1 MPGPDLVRPSRDG
14 DQFHYHWAARRCL
27 ELLPRVSDL
36 VAVTIEGASSL
47 EESQA
52 TQGTL
57 GEATAGRAVET
68 GEELIDVGLYFGG
81 ENRQTA
87 SRIRYI
93 QLKHSTRHADEPWTA
108 SGLEKTLHGF
118 GQRYAELAKQ
128 TGAEDVAQ
136 RFRFEFTTNR
146 PIAVEVMEALKD
158 IATGAEP
165 RHPRTNAALLK
176 YADLPPP
183 AAAEFFRLFVAD
195 GSEGDLWAQRNLLS
209 NDLRSFLPD
218 ADYDAPVQ
226 LKELVARKATSEFT
240 KDPSIRRHDVLKVL
254 KASEDDLLPAQNLIP
269 AADTFLPREQE
280 DSIQR
285 VLLGAEHP
293 VIIHAEGGTGK
304 SVLASRLAASM
315 PAGSQAVLYDS
326 FGNGLYRNALNFRH
340 RHRDALV
347 QIANELSGRGLCYP
361 LIPTLHADAKAY
373 IRAFVY
379 RLKQAIELLQA
390 RTPGA
395 YLCILIDAADNAEMA
410 ASEQGEPG
418 SFVRDLIR
426 VSLPAG
432 VRLAFTCRTH
442 RRGLLAAPPEA
453 IEIELRPFCLDES
466 RCHLNSIYPTATEAE
481 VAEFAV
487 LSSANPRVQAL
498 ALSWNF
504 SLSDMLRSLGPTP
517 TTVERAIEDIL
528 DRALK
533 RLRDQAGTTE
543 APHIEMMCQGLAV
556 LRPLVPLS
564 VLANLVGASVSAVR
578 SFALDFGRPLLVKG
592 DSLHFLDEPTETWFR
607 ERFRPEPNQMAQF
620 LDRLRPLTATSSY
633 CAAALPQLLLN
644 AGQLDELVQL
654 ALSGQGLPENNPV
667 AKRDVELQRLTFA
680 LKACLKQGRHMAAA
694 KLALKAA
701 GEVAGEERQNTLLQ
715 ANTHVAAALMEPDRI
730 EDLVARRTFASSWMG
745 SYHAYDAG
753 LLSGR
758 DELASEGS
766 SRLRMAMDWL
776 DTWARLPADQREG
789 EEVSD
794 TDRCELAMALLRL
807 RGPEKATRFL
817 RCWRARW
824 LAFDAS
830 KALGGRLIDLGR
842 LEQLDA
848 LAKAARNDV
857 WQLLGLAS
865 AANVAGHILPVEVL
879 ARLERLLGDRRV
891 QLVESQAWDSRW
903 SILYAVT
910 DAAEMAVRSGTGD
923 HARWAGILKKYLP
936 TTPPLDL
943 TTRYG
948 FDREPLLR
956 AYALH
961 ASLHGETLALIDVAP
976 SDIRKKIESGQQ
988 HSLNYEANVF
998 RRDVDALLPFLVL
1011 EAEIICGRTPAEL
1024 QVAIEAA
1031 CKVAASAEARIYDE
1045 SNSLPQAVARLWLRV
1060 LCISGRATSTEH
1072 RAFADWLQHLKAP
1085 LWPDTLIALA
1095 RRAARTEGFHAQ
1107 ALEFGASAYE
1117 RLEAIRDDAES
1128 RSGSYLRL
1136 AQAILSLSLS
1146 EAAVY
1151 FERAV
1156 EIASRI
1162 GDENLARWAAL
1173 LHLGNAAAEPEL
1185 GNARTAYRMSRVAEL
1200 TYEYVVRDKHFDWD
1214 RTVEVL
1220 TDLCPRSAL
1229 MILSRWRDRRFG
1241 KAHRL
1246 LPVCIERL
1254 VEQSRLPPSVPV
1266 VLAGLDA
1273 DWSRLDNIKRALSTE
1288 TDSMKRTRL
1297 AKIAYRYMRCQK
1309 YDAAVWRELA
1319 DLGAR
1324 YSLEF
1329 PDIERLVAA
1338 SSVAASS
1345 NVITQR
1351 SPESLSSNV
1360 LERPGPDWD
1369 AVFRDVDITDAE
1381 ALRAAWSATRDY
1393 GPPYEVEKF
1402 YREAL
1407 ARIPVGREPEVVRAI
1422 AANPEFDIFAL
1433 RGLLDALPSP
1443 WPRSIATRRA
1453 MKEATLKAC
1462 RSDPTRTQRRGWGTF
1477 VPFEKLYKE
1486 EIVSDREVVAAIIE
1500 GFEVRVER
1508 LGAESLFKLID
1519 ALAGMLSYAEADEA
1533 LNFGLDLLED
1543 LLKQE
1548 DGDGAWCD
1556 ALQPPATLGAALAGY
1571 LWAGLGSPAGW
1582 ERWEFAHAVRGLVE
1596 LDWPDVLSSLVHR
1609 ATDGQPGPFV
1619 DAGLN
1624 FYDWHARQW
1633 FTIGLA
1639 RGALENPQAAHVA
1652 VPLLRGWVG
1661 ESHVTIRA
1669 LAAKALVAASKSGA
1683 LTEVSVA
1690 ALTEVNRSL
1699 LPETVYRGWS
1709 AGRDDMGGDVH
1720 EPASDDER
1728 YFFGIDIGPYW
1739 FKPLGR
1745 VFGLSEAAIESR
1757 VRAVLRRM
1765 GWKGGGWRNDARHVR
1780 KIFTDR
1786 ETSYSHRDTP
1796 KTDDLIVYH
1805 AYHAMMMVA
1814 ADLLKT
1820 HKVRRSE
1827 GEAQTDF
1834 EEWLS
1839 RYLLTCEDGEWI
1851 ADRSDPCLVSDPP
1864 CAEAGQRD
1872 NWRWLVTKAH
1882 LDGPLRTDDGKIALW
1897 GHWDAGSDDQV
1908 ETISIRSAWAPAVT
1922 AESLVAFLQTTDDFA
1937 RFALPS
1943 ANRSDRYDGADGYQ
1957 LKGWVDDEA
1966 IEPRLEEFDPW
1977 SEGIRYPSCKP
1988 NAAFL
1993 AEMELTPTP
2002 DGRFWRDAN
2011 GFALRS
2017 EVWAR
2022 ANSYGREDKKIAGW
2036 RLSADLEVLRR
2047 MCERRPDACLIVSV
2061 ELRRSAPRYGN
2072 NKDEFEQYP
2081 PPYARYFL
2089 MGANGVAYA
2098 L

>member
-27 ELLPRVSDL
+27 ELLPGVSDL

-47 EESQA
+47 EEPQA
-52 TQGTL
+52 AQRAL
-57 GEATAGRAVET
+57 GDTTAGRAVEA

-87 SRIRYI
+87 TRIRYI
-93 QLKHSTRHADEPWTA
+93 QLKHSTRHANEPWTA
-108 SGLEKTLHGF
+108 SGLEKTLRGF
-118 GQRYAELAKQ
+118 GQRYAELAKE
-128 TGAEDVAQ
+128 TSAKDVEQ

-146 PIAVEVMEALKD
+146 PVAVEVVEALED
-158 IATGAEP
+158 IATGAAP
-165 RHPRTNAALLK
+165 RHPRTNATLLK
-176 YADLPPP
+176 YAGLPQP
-183 AAAEFFRLFVAD
+183 AATKFFRLFVME

-226 LKELVARKATSEFT
+226 LKELVARKATSEFE
-240 KDPSIRRHDVLKVL
+240 KDPSIRRYDVLRAL
-254 KASEDDLLPAQNLIP
+254 KANEDDLLPAQNLIP
-269 AADTFLPREQE
+269 AAHTFLPRTQE
-280 DSIQR
+280 DDIQR
-285 VLLGAEHP
+285 VLLSAEHP

-304 SVLASRLAASM
+304 SVLASQLAASM
-315 PAGSQAVLYDS
+315 PAGSEAVLYDS

-361 LIPTLHADAKAY
+361 LIPTSHADPKAY
-373 IRAFVY
+373 MKAFVY

-395 YLCILIDAADNAEMA
+395 SLCILIDAADNAEMA
-410 ASEQGEPG
+410 ASEQSEPG

-426 VSLPAG
+426 ASLPAG
-432 VRLAFTCRTH
+432 VHLAFTCRTH

-466 RCHLNSIYPTATEAE
+466 RRHLKSIYPIATEAE

-498 ALSWNF
+498 ALSWKLP
-504 SLSDMLRSLGPTP
+504 LSDMLRSLGPTS

-528 DRALK
+528 DRALR
-533 RLRDQAGTTE
+533 RLRDQAGPMETQ
-543 APHIEMMCQGLAV
+543 HIEMMCQGLAV

-564 VLANLVGASVSAVR
+564 VLANLAGASVSAVR

-607 ERFRPEPNQMAQF
+607 ERFQPGPDQMAQF
-620 LDRLRPLTATSSY
+620 LNRLRPLTATSSY
-633 CAAALPQLLLN
+633 CAAALPQLLLQS
-644 AGQLDELVQL
+644 GQLDELVQL
-654 ALSGQGLPENNPV
+654 ALSSQGLPEDNPL
-667 AKRDVELQRLTFA
+667 AKRDVELQRLIFA
-680 LKACLKQGRHMAAA
+680 LKACLQQGRHVAAA

-715 ANTHVAAALMEPDRI
+715 ANTHVAAALMDSDRI
-730 EDLVARRTFASSWMG
+730 EDLVARRTFGTSWMG
-745 SYHAYDAG
+745 SHHAYDAG
-753 LLSGR
+753 LFSGR
-758 DELASEGS
+758 DELASEAS

-776 DTWARLPADQREG
+776 GTWAQLPMDQRDG

-794 TDRCELAMALLRL
+794 ADRCELAMAHLRL
-807 RGPEKATRFL
+807 RGPEAATGFL
-817 RCWRARW
+817 RRWRDRR
-824 LAFDAS
+824 LAFDAA
-830 KALGGRLIDLGR
+830 KALGGRLVDLGR
-842 LEQLDA
+842 LDQLDA
-848 LAKAARNDV
+848 LVKAARNDV

-865 AANVAGHILPVEVL
+865 AANVAGHVLPVEVL
-879 ARLERLLGDRRV
+879 ARLERLLGDRRL

-903 SILYAVT
+903 SVLYAVT

-923 HARWAGILKKYLP
+923 HARWAGILQKYLP

-961 ASLHGETLALIDVAP
+961 ASLRGETLALIDVAP
-976 SDIRKKIESGQQ
+976 SDVREKIENGQQ

-1024 QVAIEAA
+1024 QVAVEAA

-1045 SNSLPQAVARLWLRV
+1045 GNSLPQAVARLWLRV
-1060 LCISGRATSTEH
+1060 LCISGEATNKER
-1072 RAFADWLQHLKAP
+1072 RAFADWLQQLKAP
-1085 LWPDTLIALA
+1085 LWPDTLIALV
-1095 RRAARTEGFHAQ
+1095 RRAARTEGFQAQ
-1107 ALEFGASAYE
+1107 ALDLGASAYE
-1117 RLEAIRDDAES
+1117 RLEAIREDAAS
-1128 RSGSYLRL
+1128 RADSYLRL
-1136 AQAILSLSLS
+1136 ARAILALSLS

-1156 EIASRI
+1156 EIASRV

-1173 LHLGNAAAEPEL
+1173 LNLGGAAASPVCAS
-1185 GNARTAYRMSRVAEL
+1185 ARTAYRLSRVAEL
-1200 TYEYVVRDKHFDWD
+1200 TYEYVARDKYFDWHQ
-1214 RTVEVL
+1214 TVEVL
-1220 TDLCPRSAL
+1220 TDLCPTSAL
-1229 MILSRWRDRRFG
+1229 AILSRWRDRRFG
-1241 KAHRL
+1241 RAHRL

-1254 VEQSRLPPSVPV
+1254 VEQSHLPPSVPV

-1273 DWSRLDNIKRALSTE
+1273 DWSRLDNIKRALATE

-1309 YDAAVWRELA
+1309 YDSAVWRELA
-1319 DLGAR
+1319 DLGTR
-1324 YSLEF
+1324 YGLEL

-1351 SPESLSSNV
+1351 SPERWDSNV
-1360 LERPGPDWD
+1360 LERSGPDWD

-1381 ALRAAWSATRDY
+1381 ALRAAWSATRNY

-1407 ARIPVGREPEVVRAI
+1407 ARIPVGREPKVVRAI
-1422 AANPEFDIFAL
+1422 AANPEFEIFAL

-1443 WPRSIATRRA
+1443 WPRSIATRKA

-1462 RSDPTRTQRRGWGTF
+1462 RNDPTRAQRRGWGTF
-1477 VPFEKLYKE
+1477 VPFEKLYEE
-1486 EIVSDREVVAAIIE
+1486 EIVSDREVAAAILE
-1500 GFEVRVER
+1500 GFEARVER

-1519 ALAGMLSYAEADEA
+1519 ALAGLLSHAEADEA

-1556 ALQPPATLGAALAGY
+1556 ALQPPTTLEAALAGY

-1582 ERWEFAHAVRGLVE
+1582 ERWEFAHVVRGIVE
-1596 LDWPDVLSSLVHR
+1596 LDWPDVLSSLIQR
-1609 ATDGQPGPFV
+1609 ATDGRPGPFV

-1624 FYDWHARQW
+1624 FYDWHAREW

-1639 RGALENPQAAHVA
+1639 RGALENPQAVHVA
-1652 VPLLRGWVG
+1652 VPLLRHWVG
-1661 ESHVTIRA
+1661 ESHVIIRA
-1669 LAAKALVAASKSGA
+1669 LAAKALVAVSKSGA
-1683 LTEVSVA
+1683 QTGVSVA
-1690 ALTEVNRSL
+1690 TLTEANRSL
-1699 LPETVYRGWS
+1699 LPEIVCRGWS
-1709 AGRDDMGGDVH
+1709 EGLEDMERDAH
-1720 EPASDDER
+1720 EPASDDEKY
-1728 YFFGIDIGPYW
+1728 YFGVDIGPYW
-1739 FKPLGR
+1739 FQPLGR
-1745 VFGLSEAAIESR
+1745 VFGLSEVAIESR

-1765 GWKGGGWRNDARHVR
+1765 GWKGGGWRNDARHIR

-1786 ETSYSHRDTP
+1786 ETSHSHGDAP

-1805 AYHAMMMVA
+1805 SYHAMMIVA
-1814 ADLLKT
+1814 AELLNT
-1820 HKVRRSE
+1820 HNVRRTE
-1827 GEAQTDF
+1827 GDPQTYF

-1839 RYLLTCEDGEWI
+1839 RYLLTREDDEWI
-1851 ADRSDPCLVSDPP
+1851 ADRGDPCLVRDPP
-1864 CAEAGQRD
+1864 GAEAGQRD
-1872 NWRWLVTKAH
+1872 SWRWLVTKAY
-1882 LDGPLRTDDGKIALW
+1882 LDGLLGTDDGKIALW

-1908 ETISIRSAWAPAVT
+1908 ETVSVRSAWAPVAT
-1922 AESLVAFLQTTDDFA
+1922 AESLVAFLQTADDFA
-1937 RFALPS
+1937 RFALPN
-1943 ANRSDRYDGADGYQ
+1943 ANWSDRYDGADGYQ

-1966 IEPRLEEFDPW
+1966 TASRLDEFDPW
-1977 SEGIRYPSCKP
+1977 SEGIRYPGCRP
-1988 NAAFL
+1988 TPAFAL
-1993 AEMELTPTP
+1993 EMELAPTS
-2002 DGRFWRDAN
+2002 DGRFWHDAN

-2017 EVWAR
+2017 EVWSR
-2022 ANSYGREDKKIAGW
+2022 VSGYGREEKKIAGY
-2036 RLSADLEVLRR
+2036 RLSADIGFLRQ
-2047 MCERRPDACLIVSV
+2047 MYAKRPDACLVVSV
-2061 ELRRSAPRYGN
+2061 EVRRHTPRYGGD
-2072 NKDEFEQYP
+2072 KDEFEQFP
-2081 PPYARYFL
+2081 LPYARYFL
-2089 MGANGVAYA
+2089 IGADGATHA